1 MDAGIEV
8 KVEPYDETHE
18 CLDEEVATQ
27 EEAEAAFTSLRSSG
41 IEVTLAL
48 LRAMLKSME
57 EERGRQHKL
66 AGGCPTC
73 GRKTVEERTG
83 ARAGTA
89 ATSEMI
95 HLTAPGTG
103 GDHDAEVARVTERGA
118 REDAIRAV
126 GGTLVAGD
134 EVRRGVRGGRADARG
149 GRSGKGKEIAWAE
162 AGWEAGGDGAA
173 TSAGAGGAGGG
184 SKGKGRADNGSARA
198 GGRGSGGESSGRGSK
213 LMITEEFLN
222 EKFSLTEPQK
232 ALVLHDLAG
241 NDKADLRTLKRQ
253 FEKHDIIKKGGL
265 MKQIAEIE
273 IDDE

>member
-1 MDAGIEV
+1 M
-8 KVEPYDETHE
+8 
-18 CLDEEVATQ
+18 
-27 EEAEAAFTSLRSSG
+27 
-41 IEVTLAL
+41 
-48 LRAMLKSME
+48 
-57 EERGRQHKL
+57 
-66 AGGCPTC
+66 
-73 GRKTVEERTG
+73 
-83 ARAGTA
+83 
-89 ATSEMI
+89 
-95 HLTAPGTG
+95 
-103 GDHDAEVARVTERGA
+103 
-118 REDAIRAV
+118 
-126 GGTLVAGD
+126 
-134 EVRRGVRGGRADARG
+134 RRGVRGGRADAGG
-149 GRSGKGKEIAWAE
+149 GRSGKGKEIVWAE

-241 NDKADLRTLKRQ
+241 NDKADLRTLKRL

>member
-173 TSAGAGGAGGG
+173 TSAGAVDGWEIWVDYTAG
-184 SKGKGRADNGSARA
+184 GKGRSREERAAISGRRQTETREEAAGEGSEHEGGSRGNASTIGKEAGARSAEGRASASMLGQGVRA
-198 GGRGSGGESSGRGSK
+198 G
-213 LMITEEFLN
+213 
-222 EKFSLTEPQK
+222 
-232 ALVLHDLAG
+232 
-241 NDKADLRTLKRQ
+241 
-253 FEKHDIIKKGGL
+253 
-265 MKQIAEIE
+265 IAEGRASASTIG
-273 IDDE
+273 